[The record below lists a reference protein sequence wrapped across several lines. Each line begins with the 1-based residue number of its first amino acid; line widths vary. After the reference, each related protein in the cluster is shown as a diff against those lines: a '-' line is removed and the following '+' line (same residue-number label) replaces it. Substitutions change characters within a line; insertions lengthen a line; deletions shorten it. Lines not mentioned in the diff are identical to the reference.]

1 MNNKIDPILL
11 SSCEKRYGSINMK
24 RKKLSKPAPDLITT
38 YLPDDPILA
47 QVWFDCLRWSV
58 TEPEMLAAF
67 HVDTGCDSMSGL
79 TPIDRVI
86 DEATG
91 NERAFVEQYVA

>member
-1 MNNKIDPILL
+1 
-11 SSCEKRYGSINMK
+11 MK
-24 RKKLSKPAPDLITT
+24 RKKLSRQAPNFITK

-47 QVWFDCLRWSV
+47 QAWVDCLRWSV

-67 HVDTGCDSMSGL
+67 RADTRCNFTPGL
-79 TPIDRVI
+79 MTIDRMI

-91 NERAFVEQYVA
+91 RDRAFVE